1 VLDERLNIVEEDS
14 FVPDRHIHFLASAG
28 RPHDASQWP
37 NPCPQTGYLSRVAT
51 FFKLLKI
58 RVAAFTPNRKNKN
71 MLKRGG
77 REDRTLAPDNL
88 NREVPNYLETQIV
101 GNDALRC
108 ASAFTIRFSN
118 SGKTGRP
125 QR

>member
-1 VLDERLNIVEEDS
+1 
-14 FVPDRHIHFLASAG
+14 
-28 RPHDASQWP
+28 
-37 NPCPQTGYLSRVAT
+37 
-51 FFKLLKI
+51 
-58 RVAAFTPNRKNKN
+58 

>member
-1 VLDERLNIVEEDS
+1 
-14 FVPDRHIHFLASAG
+14 
-28 RPHDASQWP
+28 
-37 NPCPQTGYLSRVAT
+37 
-51 FFKLLKI
+51 
-58 RVAAFTPNRKNKN
+58 

-108 ASAFTIRFSN
+108 ASAFTIRFSYSKN
-118 SGKTGRP
+118 RTTTTLD
-125 QR
+125 